1 MTDRKPR
8 KPPTKHSVQAH
19 RKSYWMYGFHC
30 VRAALQNPIRHCERL
45 VATRVALT
53 GLGELPETS
62 PTPELTESAAL
73 ATFLPAGA
81 IHQGLAL
88 RIKPL
93 LTPELEE
100 ILPDTASDS
109 DRPIVVLDQVTDPRN
124 VGAILRCSAAFDT
137 KAVVVPDR
145 HAPSESG
152 VMAKAASG
160 ALEFVPMI
168 RVSNLSRALK
178 QIAGRGYWCVGL
190 DQNGQRPFT
199 AAFVGNP
206 AAIVLGGEGKG
217 LRRLTQE
224 QCDELLRIP
233 ITSAIPSLNVAT
245 SAAIALYELSQARK
259 IPEKNQ

>member
-1 MTDRKPR
+1 
-8 KPPTKHSVQAH
+8 
-19 RKSYWMYGFHC
+19 MYGFHC

-45 VATRVALT
+45 LATRVALT
-53 GLGELPETS
+53 GLGELSETS
-62 PTPELTESAAL
+62 PIPELTDSAAL

-137 KAVVVPDR
+137 KAVVVPNR

-152 VMAKAASG
+152 AMAKAASG

-178 QIAGRGYWCVGL
+178 QIAACGYWCVGL
-190 DQNGQRPFT
+190 D
-199 AAFVGNP
+199 
-206 AAIVLGGEGKG
+206 
-217 LRRLTQE
+217 
-224 QCDELLRIP
+224 
-233 ITSAIPSLNVAT
+233 
-245 SAAIALYELSQARK
+245 
-259 IPEKNQ
+259 